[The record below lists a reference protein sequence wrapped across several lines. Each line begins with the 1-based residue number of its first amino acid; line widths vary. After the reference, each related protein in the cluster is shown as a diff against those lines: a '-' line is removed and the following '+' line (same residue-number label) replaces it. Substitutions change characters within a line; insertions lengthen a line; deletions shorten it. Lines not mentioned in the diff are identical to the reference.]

1 MDIELHDY
9 ESYSRDNREYPTSS
23 QGQRYTQTQAE
34 WTNAS
39 VTVRYRINEI

>member
-23 QGQRYTQTQAE
+23 QGQRYTQKPKQ
-34 WTNAS
+34 NGQMRVS
-39 VTVRYRINEI
+39 LRQSDIL